1 MLEHTAASRDSPV
14 PVSSPQLPLR
24 PSHKRC
30 TSLFKGKEK
39 RLQVLRWCVSFA
51 QWKAESSGDAGRPT
65 RCSSW
70 GRALNAARVCWGGFT
85 AESPWWLAI
94 GSGKWKKVSVT
105 ANKQGQSPPLF
116 LKIFRSRPWT
126 GSMFV
131 TRALFSATWALCAN
145 PTWSRCQNCSTYLT
159 LQLRWKTNVFCTYLF
174 SFKQNQ
180 STSEQGLWLLHVWR
194 HLYIDVTL
202 QSVVGSLLTCP
213 DVSGRTIRLCAG
225 EAAKLLMFC
234 AKKET
239 QLSNLKG
246 K

>member
-1 MLEHTAASRDSPV
+1 MCFICPVKSWKQRGCRATDSVQQLRKGFKCSPCLLGGLHCWEPV
-14 PVSSPQLPLR
+14 MACYRLR
-24 PSHKRC
+24 
-30 TSLFKGKEK
+30 E
-39 RLQVLRWCVSFA
+39 
-51 QWKAESSGDAGRPT
+51 
-65 RCSSW
+65 
-70 GRALNAARVCWGGFT
+70 
-85 AESPWWLAI
+85 
-94 GSGKWKKVSVT
+94 WKKVPVT